1 LLWGDDDWTNAH
13 VGLPEILL
21 LSINLGSELDNAS
34 HLFSEG
40 LEVTGSVGLDS
51 CADLFQNGRS
61 VHLKISFNQLKV
73 VRWVHGDVQGIAEFT
88 IAEGFG
94 VDCLADWKTLFELL
108 KGCNYRN
115 HASNGLTDVLLL
127 PGFFEGLNGNIE
139 HQSSLVFL
147 VDANEKVL
155 EAKVTSETLKNAL
168 ECSSSFLSL
177 LLSKEGL
184 GFLSNNNLSSCL
196 STLVTKVFP
205 VLVFVVRDGCR
216 NFLGDFNTIEDE
228 VLAEVPGEGLWRCE
242 DHSHLS
248 KLLPIRL
255 DR

>member
-13 VGLPEILL
+13 VGLPEVLL

-34 HLFSEG
+34 HLFSKG

-51 CADLFQNGRS
+51 CANLFKNRRS

-73 VRWVHGDVQGIAEFT
+73 VRWVDGDVQGIAEFT
-88 IAEGFG
+88 IVEGFG
-94 VDCLADWKTLFELL
+94 VDGLADWKTLLELL
-108 KGCNYRN
+108 KGCDYGN
-115 HASNGLTDVLLL
+115 HASNGLADVLLL

-155 EAKVTSETLKNAL
+155 KAEVTSETLENAL
-168 ECSSSFLSL
+168 ECSGSFLFL

-184 GFLSNNNLSSCL
+184 GLLSNNNLSSCL

-205 VLVFVVRDGCR
+205 VLAFVVRDGCR
-216 NFLGDFNTIEDE
+216 NFLGDFDTIEDE
-228 VLAEVPGEGLWRCE
+228 VLAEVPGERLWR
-242 DHSHLS
+242 
-248 KLLPIRL
+248 
-255 DR
+255 